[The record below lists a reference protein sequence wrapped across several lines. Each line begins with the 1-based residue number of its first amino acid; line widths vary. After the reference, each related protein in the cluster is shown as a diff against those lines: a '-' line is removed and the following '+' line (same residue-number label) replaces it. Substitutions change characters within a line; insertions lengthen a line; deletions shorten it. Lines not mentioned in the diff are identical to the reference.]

1 MSATAVDGS
10 IAASAPRTDEQ
21 RQALDRLFAR
31 IGEVSSLPAAAVRIV
46 NIANDESRGAKDL
59 ISAVETDPSLAVRVL
74 RTVNSTFYS
83 IRNRVGD
90 LKTAVSLLG
99 MKEVR
104 NLALTVHVSRMFA
117 APGDYR
123 TYRREGL
130 WRHLVAVA
138 STSRL
143 IAEVSETVPRDDA
156 YVAGLLHDVG
166 LILLDQHLRRQ
177 FKSILD
183 GLERYP
189 STIAAER
196 AVLPFDHCE
205 LGASVA
211 RRWNLSASIAAAA
224 GYHHAPSRYD
234 GPHRNMVS
242 LVCLANY
249 LCTRSEVSSLGVHNV
264 APPGDDVYRELGIHA
279 DRMAQIAARLNE
291 TLEAAAAAAAI

>member
-1 MSATAVDGS
+1 MNASAVDGS
-10 IAASAPRTDEQ
+10 SAQETSRTEEQ
-21 RQALDRLFAR
+21 QQALDRLFAR
-31 IGEVSSLPAAAVRIV
+31 IGEVSSLPAAAVRIIH
-46 NIANDESRGAKDL
+46 IANDESSGASDL
-59 ISAVETDPSLAVRVL
+59 ITAVESDPSLAVRVL

-83 IRNRVGD
+83 LRNRVGD

-117 APGDYR
+117 ASGDYR

-130 WRHLVAVA
+130 WQHMVAVA

-143 IAEVSETVPRDDA
+143 IAEVSRAVARDEA

-177 FKSILD
+177 FKNILD
-183 GLERYP
+183 GLERFP

-196 AVLPFDHCE
+196 SVLPFDHCE
-205 LGASVA
+205 LGQSIA
-211 RRWNLSASIAAAA
+211 RHWNLSESVSAAA
-224 GYHHAPSRYD
+224 GFHHEPERYE
-234 GPHRNMVS
+234 GPHGKMVA

-249 LCTRSEVSSLGVHNV
+249 LCTRNDYSSLGVNNV
-264 APPGDDVYRELGIHA
+264 TPPGDDVYRELDIHA
-279 DRMAQIAARLNE
+279 EDMTRIAARLNE
-291 TLEAAAAAAAI
+291 TLAAASTAASI